1 MASISRISLRMI
13 FGSFE
18 RCTEC
23 AILTP
28 AALTT
33 CFATSLSNA
42 RAEASAPGPVK
53 AMRRAS
59 SMRWMVP
66 SSPSPPWS
74 ARRYT
79 REGWLSN
86 AATTDGNS
94 AARAGRKSR
103 SKGRWNPAS
112 SSRVTRW
119 TAPDGARNQASA
131 SSSTAE
137 TFCADATDTR
147 RSLLV
152 PPKRMVTSEPDI
164 ERERSIARARAQR

>member
-23 AILTP
+23 AIRTS

-33 CFATSLSNA
+33 CLATSLSNA

-53 AMRRAS
+53 AMWRAS

-74 ARRYT
+74 ASRYT

-86 AATTDGNS
+86 AATTEGKLRRS
-94 AARAGRKSR
+94 CGKEVALEGSLKSCQLL
-103 SKGRWNPAS
+103 
-112 SSRVTRW
+112 
-119 TAPDGARNQASA
+119 APDAVDRP
-131 SSSTAE
+131 
-137 TFCADATDTR
+137 R
-147 RSLLV
+147 RSEEPGLRLV
-152 PPKRMVTSEPDI
+152 EHRRDVLRGRDRDAPLVAGPSEEDDDVGAGH
-164 ERERSIARARAQR
+164 ST